1 MQSGKKAPTNGEIT
15 PKGLNVSDPFS
26 ILWVVFDKFF
36 HIIFGTKYRQP
47 SIDEPNCVELYQYI
61 SGVIKKKNCHLYR
74 INGVEDHVH
83 LFSDLHPTVSLSD
96 YIKDIK
102 VSTSLWM
109 KESRKFP
116 QFEAWQEGYGAFTYS
131 LKEKDSIINYIKSQ
145 KEHHRIESFH
155 DEFKRLLIEN
165 RVAFDEKY
173 LL

>member
-1 MQSGKKAPTNGEIT
+1 MSSFRQI
-15 PKGLNVSDPFS
+15 FY
-26 ILWVVFDKFF
+26 
-36 HIIFGTKYRQP
+36 HIIFGTKYSQP
-47 SIDEPNCVELYQYI
+47 SIDESNCVELYQYI

-74 INGVEDHVH
+74 INGVEDHMH

-165 RVAFDEKY
+165 GVAFDEKY